1 MEKLWESV
9 INEEWVLELKLKK
22 VEITSKT
29 KPCSSGAETRD
40 VEIEHLGRD
49 GEWW

>member
-9 INEEWVLELKLKK
+9 INEEWVLELRLKK
-22 VEITSKT
+22 VEMAPKGELCILDVET
-29 KPCSSGAETRD
+29 KGI
-40 VEIEHLGRD
+40 EIEHLGRD